1 MLPSTSIEGE
11 CYLKISFNY
20 WNSWGVGCCPME
32 QQIKKDWP
40 TFTGVQKNK
49 KITRC
54 DARNS
59 EEHFN

>member
-1 MLPSTSIEGE
+1 MLPENFIQLLE
-11 CYLKISFNY
+11 FM
-20 WNSWGVGCCPME
+20 GCRLLPNGAAN
-32 QQIKKDWP
+32 KKDWP